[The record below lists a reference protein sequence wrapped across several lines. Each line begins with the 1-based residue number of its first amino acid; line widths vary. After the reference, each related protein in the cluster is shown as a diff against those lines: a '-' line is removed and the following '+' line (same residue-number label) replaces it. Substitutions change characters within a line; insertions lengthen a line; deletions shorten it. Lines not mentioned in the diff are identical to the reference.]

1 MSTTEQCSSLH
12 WRIPHFRFLWSL
24 EEFAQC
30 FQSETCFSK
39 SLNFKKLPSISL
51 LIDSIKRILKIKEN
65 LYFERK
71 SRKLISTN
79 QLINAFFDLM
89 VVFCQNSCHFICLI
103 SVYVV
108 MLFIKVTFCG
118 KNWHIINTISKKIM
132 SNLCSLNLKAFK
144 NVFFSVKILIEKHQN
159 YCFDKMT
166 CDT

>member
-51 LIDSIKRILKIKEN
+51 LIDSIKRTPQIKEN

-71 SRKLISTN
+71 N

-89 VVFCQNSCHFICLI
+89 VVFCQNSCHFICPI
-103 SVYVV
+103 SVYVYVV
-108 MLFIKVTFCG
+108 MWSIKVTFCG
-118 KNWHIINTISKKIM
+118 KNCRIINNISKKECQIHVLWTWRL
-132 SNLCSLNLKAFK
+132 SKTCFFGK
-144 NVFFSVKILIEKHQN
+144 NSHWKNSKIRWN
-159 YCFDKMT
+159 R
-166 CDT
+166 